1 MAQTAK
7 IIRSFYRDSVA
18 LMQLSARISKLP
30 GVRQASA
37 VMASA
42 NNLALLRE
50 AGLLQDEVAASPN
63 DLLIALDGDD
73 ATALTAA
80 LDDAEGA
87 LNQQPAASTSDGES
101 DEPPRSIEMGLA
113 AMPTA
118 NLALIS
124 TPGDYATA
132 EAFKALRLGLNVM
145 VFSDNVSVAD
155 EVALKRYAKAQ
166 DLIVMGPEWGTAI
179 INGIP
184 LGFANAVRRGGIGL
198 VGASGTGLQQ
208 VTCLIDR
215 LCGGGSQGPGPR
227 GDGLFAGSR
236 GHQQ

>member
-7 IIRSFYRDSVA
+7 IIRNFYRDSVA
-18 LMQLSARISKLP
+18 LMQVSARISKLP

-50 AGLLQDEVAASPN
+50 AGLLQDAVAASPN

-73 ATALTAA
+73 EKALTAA

-87 LNQQPAASTSDGES
+87 LNQQPAASATGER

-113 AMPTA
+113 AMPAA

-124 TPGDYATA
+124 
-132 EAFKALRLGLNVM
+132 
-145 VFSDNVSVAD
+145 
-155 EVALKRYAKAQ
+155 
-166 DLIVMGPEWGTAI
+166 
-179 INGIP
+179 
-184 LGFANAVRRGGIGL
+184 
-198 VGASGTGLQQ
+198 
-208 VTCLIDR
+208 
-215 LCGGGSQGPGPR
+215 
-227 GDGLFAGSR
+227 
-236 GHQQ
+236 